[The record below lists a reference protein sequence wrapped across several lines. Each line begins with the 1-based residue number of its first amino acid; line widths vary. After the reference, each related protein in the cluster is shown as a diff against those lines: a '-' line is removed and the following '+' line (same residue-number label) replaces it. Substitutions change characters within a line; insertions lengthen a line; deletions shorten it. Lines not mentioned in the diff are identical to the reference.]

1 MMKNLYIL
9 LICLTIWTQCAT
21 ALSERGQAIELQ
33 IVDLL
38 EKCRGKTV
46 AMLTNPTSTDGTM
59 RPIFERIIQKSSQ
72 YNMNL
77 KCFFAPEHGLRGDQ
91 QDGRGDEDYI
101 DKQTGIQVYS
111 LYGTRKAPLPS
122 QLEGVDILIY
132 DIQDVGARYYTF
144 MWTLTYTIQVL
155 AQLNKK
161 LLIFD
166 RPNPLGRKVE
176 GCPLT
181 MDTGLVG
188 RLLPGQQYS
197 IPIRYGLTVGE
208 FIGYLARFLPKV
220 NYEVIKMGKK
230 PYEITDEEWVM
241 SSPNI
246 PTLATVHVYA
256 GMGLI

>member
-1 MMKNLYIL
+1 M
-9 LICLTIWTQCAT
+9 
-21 ALSERGQAIELQ
+21 
-33 IVDLL
+33 
-38 EKCRGKTV
+38 
-46 AMLTNPTSTDGTM
+46 
-59 RPIFERIIQKSSQ
+59 
-72 YNMNL
+72 
-77 KCFFAPEHGLRGDQ
+77 
-91 QDGRGDEDYI
+91 
-101 DKQTGIQVYS
+101 
-111 LYGTRKAPLPS
+111 
-122 QLEGVDILIY
+122 DILIY

-144 MWTLTYTIQVL
+144 MWTLTYTLEVL

-208 FIGYLARFLPKV
+208 FIGYLAPYLPKV

-230 PYEITDEEWVM
+230 MYEITDE
-241 SSPNI
+241 
-246 PTLATVHVYA
+246 
-256 GMGLI
+256 